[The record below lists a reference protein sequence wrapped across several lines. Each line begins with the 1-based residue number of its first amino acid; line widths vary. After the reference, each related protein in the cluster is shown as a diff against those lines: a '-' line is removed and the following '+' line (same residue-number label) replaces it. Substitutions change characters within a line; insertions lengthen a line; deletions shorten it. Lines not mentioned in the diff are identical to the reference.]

1 MRGHRAAVALVAA
14 LVTAGTLTGTAL
26 AATKVA
32 IAKSDSAKHTAD
44 LTMIAGLG
52 TSGSGFDFNG
62 YSKGKMTV
70 TVPLGWKVNVK
81 FEVPAKSTLAH
92 SWVLVPYGAAMGS
105 TSTPAIAGAESP
117 SPTQGTKP
125 GTTVTISFTA
135 KTAGKY
141 RMICAVPGHEMGGM
155 WDTLI
160 VKKGAT
166 AATSTPADTA

>member
-26 AATKVA
+26 AASRVA
-32 IAKSDSAKHTAD
+32 IARNDSAKHTAD

-52 TSGSGFDFNG
+52 KTGGGFDFNG

-70 TVPLGWKVNVK
+70 TVPLGWKVNVT
-81 FEVPAKSTLAH
+81 FEVPASSTLAH

-105 TSTPAIAGAESP
+105 TKPAIAHAESP
-117 SPTQGTKP
+117 SPVQGTKP
-125 GTTVTISFTA
+125 GKTVKITFTA
-135 KTAGKY
+135 TTAGKY
-141 RMICAVPGHEMGGM
+141 KMACAVPGHEMGGM

-160 VKKGAT
+160 VKRGAT
-166 AATSTPADTA
+166 AATSTPAYAS